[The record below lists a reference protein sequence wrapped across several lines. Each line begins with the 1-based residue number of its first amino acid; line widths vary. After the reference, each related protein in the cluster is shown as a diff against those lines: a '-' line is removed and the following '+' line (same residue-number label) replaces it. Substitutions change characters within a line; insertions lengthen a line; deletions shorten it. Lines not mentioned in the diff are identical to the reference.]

1 MRILQS
7 VLHRY
12 NSRYTG
18 PERRRSK
25 RKRLVSTAWVLSQ
38 HSEIPIIAV
47 LWDISLLGARLTV
60 ADCNALSDRF
70 ALLIARDER
79 PGMPCRVAW
88 RSGQQIGIEFLA
100 QMDPAVLEMWGGPA
114 VPAKK

>member
-12 NSRYTG
+12 NAKYTG

-25 RKRLVSTAWVLSQ
+25 RRRMVCTAWVLSQ
-38 HSEIPIIAV
+38 HSELPSVAV

-70 ALLIARDER
+70 SLLIARDER

-100 QMDPAVLEMWGGPA
+100 PMDPAVLETWGGQPA
-114 VPAKK
+114 AFKR